1 MTSLEALIA
10 CLAASLLLGLVLVAG
25 VSPPLKALLLRVC
38 PGTEAVGFWT
48 RFTQVMLVLSPLFTS
63 LTFGLPESSTLPL
76 LSAGDVLQRIVS
88 SSIAGAFLAMLGM
101 GLWVSS
107 QLPRQPTAWDP
118 ASGAGRTVGPG
129 AEPTRFER

>member
-1 MTSLEALIA
+1 MTSLEALIS

-25 VSPPLKALLLRVC
+25 VSTPLRGLLLRVC

-63 LTFGLPESSTLPL
+63 LTFGLPESSSLPL

-107 QLPRQPTAWDP
+107 QLPRQPAEWGA
-118 ASGAGRTVGPG
+118 ASGAGRAVGPG
-129 AEPTRFER
+129 PEPTRFER